1 MYIYMYDKSF
11 LIDYDWSVSVRNS
24 LEIPRWDFR
33 VALQWL
39 RRNSMAP
46 VNGCPWWCPICITW

>member
-1 MYIYMYDKSF
+1 MYDKSF

-46 VNGCPWWCPICITW
+46 VNGCPWWCPICI